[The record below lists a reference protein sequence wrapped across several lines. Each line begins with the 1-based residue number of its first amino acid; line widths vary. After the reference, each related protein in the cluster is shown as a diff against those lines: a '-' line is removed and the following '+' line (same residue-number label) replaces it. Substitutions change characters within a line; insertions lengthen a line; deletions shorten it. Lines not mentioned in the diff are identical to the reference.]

1 MLNEFLKE
9 NGFEKTNSFTGVY
22 NNGIQVFTAWDGE
35 RKVVVVDEV
44 QVVVSKDD
52 AEIIE
57 VLKKELAKKVSSKN
71 EESHDAEVLAAEVAK
86 NSEIIKYYADENNR
100 GKSIMIKDALAKLK
114 EELPKSINFSDFQKL
129 VESHIL

>member
-71 EESHDAEVLAAEVAK
+71 EESRDAEVLAAEVAK